1 MKRRLFTLA
10 MTSVAAAC
18 LMVLAWAAPVT
29 TSAATVL
36 ADQAFGLAP
45 SASMTDTE
53 HVTGTTGITN
63 FGQAMIASA
72 IASQFGVTVDEV
84 LAVRNQD
91 LGWGE
96 VFKVFYYAKLSGK
109 TVDQIIALREDDE
122 GWGVIAKSLG
132 LHPGLGKNN
141 LGQTLKAQSAT
152 ATPTA
157 APSVSTPSNKK
168 PKDKAPDTN
177 PGNSN
182 TDNGNHGRPND
193 NKPDNPGRGNGH
205 GR

>member
-1 MKRRLFTLA
+1 MQRRLLTLA
-10 MTSVAAAC
+10 VTSVAAAC
-18 LMVLAWAAPVT
+18 LMAVAWVAPVT
-29 TSAATVL
+29 TSASSAPV
-36 ADQAFGLAP
+36 DQALGLAP
-45 SASMTDTE
+45 SASMTETD
-53 HVTGTTGITN
+53 HVAGTTGITN
-63 FGQAMIASA
+63 FGQTMIASA

-96 VFKVFYYAKLSGK
+96 VFKVFFYAKMSGK
-109 TVDQIIALREDDE
+109 TVAEIIALREDDE

-141 LGQTLKAQSAT
+141 LGQTLKAQSS
-152 ATPTA
+152 TPTA
-157 APSVSTPSNKK
+157 TTTPVANTPGNKK
-168 PKDKAPDTN
+168 PKDKVPDTN
-177 PGNSN
+177 PSNSDK
-182 TDNGNHGRPND
+182 DNGNHGRPND

>member
-1 MKRRLFTLA
+1 MA
-10 MTSVAAAC
+10 V
-18 LMVLAWAAPVT
+18 VWAAPVT
-29 TSAATVL
+29 TSAASIL

-45 SASMTDTE
+45 SAS
-53 HVTGTTGITN
+53 VTGTTGITN
-63 FGQAMIASA
+63 FGQTMIASA

-91 LGWGE
+91 FGWGE

-157 APSVSTPSNKK
+157 SPSNNAPNNKK

-182 TDNGNHGRPND
+182 KDNVDHGGPND

>member
-1 MKRRLFTLA
+1 MDMQRRLFTLA
-10 MTSVAAAC
+10 VTSAAAAC
-18 LMVLAWAAPVT
+18 LMAVAWAAPVT
-29 TSAATVL
+29 TSAATVP
-36 ADQAFGLAP
+36 ADRAFGLAP
-45 SASMTDTE
+45 SALVTE
-53 HVTGTTGITN
+53 TGHVTGTTGITN
-63 FGQAMIASA
+63 FGQTMIASA
-72 IASQFGVTVDEV
+72 IASQFGVTLDEV

-96 VFKVFYYAKLSGK
+96 VFKVFFYAKMSGK
-109 TVDQIIALREDDE
+109 TVDEIIALREDDE

-152 ATPTA
+152 AAPTT
-157 APSVSTPSNKK
+157 APSNNTPGNKK

-182 TDNGNHGRPND
+182 KDNG
-193 NKPDNPGRGNGH
+193 NPGRGNGH
-205 GR
+205 GH